1 MPDMTKY
8 RPLLDCIRAHYGD
21 AVQVEKCREECA
33 ELDSALMGYPDV
45 DRVDAV
51 SEIADVL
58 IMATQM
64 AHLFGEA
71 AVVQMIE
78 YKLARQARRMGL
90 EIESLS
96 EVVS

>member
-8 RPLLDCIRAHYGD
+8 RPLLERIRAHYGD

-33 ELDSALMGYPDV
+33 ELDSALMSFPDV
-45 DRVDAV
+45 DYTGAV

-58 IMATQM
+58 ITASHM

-78 YKLARQARRMGL
+78 FKLARQARRMGL
-90 EIESLS
+90 LIESVS
-96 EVVS
+96 EVPS